1 LDQAARKAIELQ
13 QRRLERTFVLGEL
26 AARGFLPAY
35 GFPTDVAEFDNSGI
49 KTPARPRAGGDASQ
63 QDAQPED
70 GATRFAP
77 RSLPSRSLDL
87 AIRDYAPGTEVVLDG
102 LVYRSAGVSLA
113 WSRPASKEGIER
125 IEALGCMW
133 RCLVCGAVGTA
144 VLNPEH
150 CPSCNAE
157 HAPYAIKTLKP
168 AGFTCDPY
176 VPPHDEVEQ
185 IDYIP
190 PRAPLVSAGDGAWVT
205 LHDASAGRFRKSSS
219 GQVIYHTLGAH
230 GYGYAV
236 CLQCGRAEP
245 ETSADA
251 SAPLPQGMVAHR
263 ALRARRRGGEGR
275 CEGAERTF
283 SIQRRLALAHEIS
296 TDIFELQLFDIPGDE
311 EGRALALPIGFA
323 LREAL
328 ARWWGIEVTEIGVTA
343 AQNRRSDGAKT
354 WSIVLYDRASGGAGF
369 APTAP
374 KRSTTCC
381 KTPQR
386 FSIAAI
392 VTPAAA
398 AAPIAF

>member
-1 LDQAARKAIELQ
+1 
-13 QRRLERTFVLGEL
+13 
-26 AARGFLPAY
+26 
-35 GFPTDVAEFDNSGI
+35 
-49 KTPARPRAGGDASQ
+49 
-63 QDAQPED
+63 
-70 GATRFAP
+70 
-77 RSLPSRSLDL
+77 
-87 AIRDYAPGTEVVLDG
+87 
-102 LVYRSAGVSLA
+102 
-113 WSRPASKEGIER
+113 
-125 IEALGCMW
+125 
-133 RCLVCGAVGTA
+133 